1 MVVTGLR
8 FKHAGPA
15 STIHSFATGCN
26 YAASFVLT
34 SCYAKLTR
42 WSQKKALKRKL
53 AAWEAAQDEEQRKVR
68 SLLLINV
75 SLSALHAPFGQR
87 HESLCCLLKIPSRCM
102 RFRV

>member
-1 MVVTGLR
+1 MRLPLCSLHVML
-8 FKHAGPA
+8 AP
-15 STIHSFATGCN
+15 
-26 YAASFVLT
+26 LT
-34 SCYAKLTR
+34 PWL
-42 WSQKKALKRKL
+42 QKKALKRKL

-87 HESLCCLLKIPSRCM
+87 HEPLCCLLKIPRCM